1 MSKLGH
7 FLSEKR
13 KEQGKSLKDVSK
25 ATLISKAAV
34 EAIESGDFE
43 SLPSY
48 VHCYGFVKKYAEYL
62 GYTYDDVRSLFEAEC
77 KKEDFQTREIQE
89 LEEEYSA
96 ADGRRKFSVLAA
108 VFLLL
113 IIGGIL
119 AYIFVPSDSAH
130 KEIRLTEGNTTGLVT
145 DNRASENST
154 DLNESKA
161 FPEDNISS
169 EKIAAEKEQ
178 TPKTDNRS
186 SITDNATESGE
197 KATDNEITPYEIT
210 QELNKEKKAVEKK
223 YDVSLDFSDTCWVHV
238 NIDDEK
244 QLDFIAEGGL
254 TKTISF
260 SDFFIIDIGNA
271 AAITISHNGDIYRN
285 LGGWREPVKNLRF
298 TMDNGTLKYS
308 KIEN

>member
-1 MSKLGH
+1 MSDLGH

-13 KEQGKSLKDVSK
+13 KEQDKSIKDVSK
-25 ATLISKAAV
+25 ATLISKAAI
-34 EAIESGDFE
+34 EAIESGDFD

-62 GYTYDDVRSLFEAEC
+62 GYTYDDVKSLFESEC
-77 KKEDFQTREIQE
+77 KKEDFQVQE
-89 LEEEYSA
+89 AQESEEDYSS
-96 ADGRRKFSVLAA
+96 ADSKRKFPVFAA

-119 AYIFVPSDSAH
+119 AYIFVPSDSTH
-130 KEIRLTEGNTTGLVT
+130 KEIRLTEGNAGLVT
-145 DNRASENST
+145 DNRASENNT

-161 FPEDNISS
+161 FPDDNISS
-169 EKIAAEKEQ
+169 EKIAGEKEQ
-178 TPKTDNRS
+178 TPKTDNQS
-186 SITDNATESGE
+186 SITENATESDG
-197 KATDNEITPYEIT
+197 KAKDNEITPYEIT
-210 QELNKEKKAVEKK
+210 QELNKEKKVVEKK
-223 YDVSLDFSDTCWVHV
+223 YNVSLDFSDTCWVHV
-238 NIDDEK
+238 NIDNEK

>member
-1 MSKLGH
+1 MSDLGH

-13 KEQGKSLKDVSK
+13 KEQGKSIKDVSK
-25 ATLISKAAV
+25 ATLISKAAI
-34 EAIESGDFE
+34 EAIESGDFD

-62 GYTYDDVRSLFEAEC
+62 GYTYDDVKSLFESEC
-77 KKEDFQTREIQE
+77 KKEDFQVQE
-89 LEEEYSA
+89 AQESEVDYSS
-96 ADGRRKFSVLAA
+96 ADSKRKFPVFVA
-108 VFLLL
+108 VFILL

-119 AYIFVPSDSAH
+119 AYVFVPSGTLD
-130 KEIRLTEGNTTGLVT
+130 KEVKLIESKGELTTGNTTSG
-145 DNRASENST
+145 
-154 DLNESKA
+154 NETELKKNKA
-161 FPEDNISS
+161 LPEDNISQ
-169 EKIAAEKEQ
+169 EKTEGSKEQ
-178 TPKTDNRS
+178 ALKTDKKS
-186 SITDNATESGE
+186 SGLENATESDG
-197 KATDNEITPYEIT
+197 KAKDNEITPYEIT

-238 NIDDEK
+238 NIDDKK

-260 SDFFIIDIGNA
+260 TDFFIIDIGNA
-271 AAITISHNGDIYRN
+271 AAISISHNGDIYRN

>member
-1 MSKLGH
+1 MSDLGH

-13 KEQGKSLKDVSK
+13 KEQGKSLKDVAK
-25 ATLISKAAV
+25 ATLINKAAI
-34 EAIESGDFE
+34 EAIEKGDFD

-62 GYTYDDVRSLFEAEC
+62 GYTYDDVKSLFEVEC
-77 KKEDFQTREIQE
+77 KKEDFLPQQTEE
-89 LEEEYSA
+89 PEEEYSA
-96 ADGRRKFSVLAA
+96 AAGKRKFPVFAT

-119 AYIFVPSDSAH
+119 AYVFVPSDSTH
-130 KEIRLTEGNTTGLVT
+130 KEIRLTESNAGLVT
-145 DNRASENST
+145 DNRTSENKT
-154 DLNESKA
+154 ELNESKA
-161 FPEDNISS
+161 LPEDNISS
-169 EKIAAEKEQ
+169 EKIAGEKEQ
-178 TPKTDNRS
+178 RPETDNQS
-186 SITDNATESGE
+186 PITENATESVE
-197 KATDNEITPYEIT
+197 KSKKNEITPYEIT
-210 QELNKEKKAVEKK
+210 QELNKEKNAVEKK
-223 YDVSLDFSDTCWVHV
+223 YDVALDFSDTCWVHI

-244 QLDFIAEGGL
+244 QMDFIAEGGL

-260 SDFFIIDIGNA
+260 TDFFIIDIGNA
-271 AAITISHNGDIYRN
+271 AAINISHNGDIYRN

>member
-1 MSKLGH
+1 MSDLGH

-13 KEQGKSLKDVSK
+13 KEQGKSLQDVSK
-25 ATLISKAAV
+25 ATLLSKAAI
-34 EAIESGDFE
+34 EAIENGDFE

-62 GYTYDDVRSLFEAEC
+62 GYTYEDVRSLFESEC
-77 KKEDFQTREIQE
+77 KKEAFQPQE
-89 LEEEYSA
+89 VQESEEEYSA
-96 ADGRRKFSVLAA
+96 ANEKRKFPVFTV
-108 VFLLL
+108 VFLL
-113 IIGGIL
+113 IVIGGIL
-119 AYIFVPSDSAH
+119 AYIFIPSDTTH
-130 KEIRLTEGNTTGLVT
+130 EKVKLTDGKAGVVV
-145 DNRASENST
+145 DNRTSDNESK
-154 DLNESKA
+154 LNEGKA
-161 FPEDNISS
+161 FPEDNTSS
-169 EKIAAEKEQ
+169 ENIESKKEQ
-178 TPKTDNRS
+178 TPKTDNQS
-186 SITDNATESGE
+186 PITENANESVE
-197 KATDNEITPYEIT
+197 KNRDKEITPYEIT

-238 NIDDEK
+238 NIDDKK

-260 SDFFIIDIGNA
+260 TDFFIIDIGNA
-271 AAITISHNGDIYRN
+271 AAISISHNGDIYRN